1 MGKKPNR
8 PSRFKNNK
16 KQPKTNRL
24 VVWNFLWKRSL
35 WHRILIVFFA
45 ISILF
50 TGTGYGIGQWYIN
63 KHKSEPLVFGT
74 TFISNYAESF
84 GLDPKQT
91 MAAILGDLEIKRI
104 RLVSYWK
111 EIEASQGTYDFTE
124 LDWQFAMASTY
135 GAKVSLAVG
144 LRQPR
149 WPECHEP
156 KWALAMEKKEWQPRL
171 YDYMGAVVNRYKSHP
186 ALAEY
191 QLENEFFMT
200 VFGECRDFDRN
211 RLVEEFKMVKRLDS
225 NHPVAIS
232 RSNNWIGLP
241 VGKPTPDVFGI
252 SVYKRVWDKNITKR
266 YFEYPLP
273 AWFYAM
279 LAGGGEIVT
288 GKSMFLH
295 ELQAEPW
302 TPRDLYIT
310 NTPVEEQFK
319 SMNSERMKTR
329 IEYGKATGMRTL
341 DLWGAEWWY
350 WLKQKKGDSSVW
362 DVVAQEVNKAK
373 LSNQALQK

>member
-1 MGKKPNR
+1 MIKN
-8 PSRFKNNK
+8 PSRRTTASSNKNKLKNSWS
-16 KQPKTNRL
+16 R
-24 VVWNFLWKRSL
+24 VWSYLWRVSL
-35 WHRILIVFFA
+35 RRRILLI
-45 ISILF
+45 ISAVLILF
-50 TGTGYGIGQWYIN
+50 TAAGYSVAQWYIW
-63 KHKSEPLVFGT
+63 KHKNEPLVFGT

-84 GLDPKQT
+84 GLEPKDT
-91 MAAILGDLEIKRI
+91 LDAILGDLGVKRV

-111 EIEASQGTYDFTE
+111 EIEATPGKYDFTE
-124 LDWQFAMASTY
+124 LDWQFAMANRY
-135 GAKVSLAVG
+135 GTEVSLAVG

-156 KWALAMEKKEWQPRL
+156 KWALQMEKKDWQPRL
-171 YDYMGAVVNRYKSHP
+171 YNYMNAVVERYRTNP
-186 ALAEY
+186 ALVEY

-200 VFGECRDFDRN
+200 VFGECRDFDRS
-211 RLVEEFKMVKRLDS
+211 RLVEEFKMVKQLDPT
-225 NHPVAIS
+225 HPVAIS
-232 RSNNWIGLP
+232 RSNNWVGLP
-241 VGKPTPDVFGI
+241 VGEPTPDIFGI

-288 GKSMFLH
+288 GKNMFLH

-310 NTPVEEQFK
+310 DTPVEEQFK
-319 SMNSERMKTR
+319 SMNADRMKNR

-350 WLKQKKGDSSVW
+350 WLKQTKGDPSVW
-362 DVVAQEVNKAK
+362 NIVKDEVSKANA
-373 LSNQALQK
+373 SNSMR